1 MTSAVWPTM
10 YFGVPKKRAAAS
22 ARRPKASSPK
32 ALGTCGTKPGFGIS
46 QTAPACCGTRARRWL
61 LLHPPE
67 LRAALQLE
75 PTAASRETSGT
86 SASAAP
92 SSRPRVR
99 RECAP
104 AHGEMDAKRKTEAS
118 MRRGH
123 HREKD
128 GCRGTHE

>member
-1 MTSAVWPTM
+1 MSMEAEASHRVRR
-10 YFGVPKKRAAAS
+10 FLINARARTVGEPELES
-22 ARRPKASSPK
+22 RNFFVR
-32 ALGTCGTKPGFGIS
+32 CGR
-46 QTAPACCGTRARRWL
+46 RARRWL

-104 AHGEMDAKRKTEAS
+104 AHGEMDAKRK
-118 MRRGH
+118 
-123 HREKD
+123 
-128 GCRGTHE
+128 